1 MRINVGLKFLEDEI
15 SVLIFLAFIE
25 YVKERVDWTDASENV
40 KIYWEAFISKEEK
53 EKPMFTDNGKLILQF
68 LRDNPDTTT
77 WKARDIAEGLFIT
90 SRTVS
95 GAIRKLCTDGF
106 VEKVSQDPVIYTI
119 TELGKTVEIN

>member
-1 MRINVGLKFLEDEI
+1 MSKKQE
-15 SVLIFLAFIE
+15 FIE

-119 TELGKTVEIN
+119 TELGKTIEIN

>member
-1 MRINVGLKFLEDEI
+1 MSKKQE
-15 SVLIFLAFIE
+15 FIE

-77 WKARDIAEGLFIT
+77 WKARDIAEGLFIS
-90 SRTVS
+90 SRAVS
-95 GAIRKLCTDGF
+95 GAIRKLVSDGY
-106 VEKVSQDPVIYTI
+106 VEKVGQEPVIYTL
-119 TELGKTVEIN
+119 TEKGKNIEII